1 MIELQTHCWRSLL
14 QDLPS
19 SSSTLLSSLPA
30 QSALPPLSTVNTS
43 APSFPS
49 PGSIGSN
56 SPLPSPVGGGGD
68 LSPSQSL
75 GLQGL
80 SGQFV
85 VPMSCSSLKTCIGLV
100 HLCM

>member
-1 MIELQTHCWRSLL
+1 MMLYI

-19 SSSTLLSSLPA
+19 TVGNTLLSSLPA
-30 QSALPPLSTVNTS
+30 QALPPLSTINTN

-56 SPLPSPVGGGGD
+56 SPLPSPVGGED

-80 SGQFV
+80 SGQWFV
-85 VPMSCSSLKTCIGLV
+85 HILCFYMNVYLV
-100 HLCM
+100 GCLGYK